1 VKYLLEARDVS
12 VHYGEIA
19 ALTGLSLQVSPG
31 EAVALVGANGAGKTT
46 LIKAIIGLLQLKRGE
61 LLFDGQDVRAVTA
74 HRRARM
80 GIGYSPEGRR
90 VFPGLS
96 VRENLE
102 VASFAATRQ
111 TRRLIDQMYA
121 IFPALKDKE
130 ASLGWTL
137 SGGQQQMLAVCRAL
151 MSQPRLLLLDE
162 PSLGLS
168 PKLTDEVLWRI
179 PEIAKTGTAI
189 ILAEQNLTKALEV
202 TDRAYV
208 LRVGSIVLEGPSGD
222 LGSNPSVRNSF
233 LGGLPRG

>member
-1 VKYLLEARDVS
+1 VKYLLETRNLGVR
-12 VHYGEIA
+12 YGEITA
-19 ALTGLSLQVSPG
+19 VTGLSIYVEPG

-46 LIKAIIGLLQLKRGE
+46 LIKSIIGLLGLSQGQ
-61 LLFDGQDVRAVTA
+61 LLFDGKDVRGVTA
-74 HRRARM
+74 HLRARL

-102 VASFAATRQ
+102 VASFASGPKTRQ
-111 TRRLIDQMYA
+111 LIDQMYE
-121 IFPALKDKE
+121 IFPALKQKE
-130 ASLGWTL
+130 AALGWTL

-179 PEIAKTGTAI
+179 PEIAKSGTAV

-202 TDRAYV
+202 TSRAYV
-208 LRVGSIVLEGPSGD
+208 MRVGSIVLEGLSSE
-222 LGSNPSVRNSF
+222 LRSNPSVRNSF
-233 LGGLPRG
+233 LGGL

>member
-1 VKYLLEARDVS
+1 MKYILETRNLS
-12 VHYGEIA
+12 VRYGEIA
-19 ALTGLSLQVSPG
+19 ALNELTMYVEQG

-46 LIKAIIGLLQLKRGE
+46 LIKSIIGLLALSQGE
-61 LLFDGQDVRAVTA
+61 LLFDGADVRAVTA
-74 HRRARM
+74 HLRARL

-102 VASFAATRQ
+102 VASFSNAAE
-111 TRRLIDQMYA
+111 TRRLIDQMYT
-121 IFPALKDKE
+121 IFPALKEKE
-130 ASLGWTL
+130 RSLGWTL

-151 MSQPRLLLLDE
+151 MSKPRLLLLDE

-179 PEIAKTGTAI
+179 PEIAKAGTAVV
-189 ILAEQNLTKALEV
+189 LAEQNLTKALEV

-208 LRVGSIVLEGPSGD
+208 LRVGTLVLQGASSE
-222 LGSNPSVRNSF
+222 LRSNPSVRKTF
-233 LGGLPRG
+233 LGGL

>member
-1 VKYLLEARDVS
+1 VKYILETRNLS
-12 VHYGEIA
+12 VRYGEIA
-19 ALTGLSLQVSPG
+19 ALNELTMYVEQG

-46 LIKAIIGLLQLKRGE
+46 LIKSIIGLLALSQGE
-61 LLFDGQDVRAVTA
+61 LLFDGADVRAVTA
-74 HRRARM
+74 HLRARL

-102 VASFAATRQ
+102 VASFSNATE
-111 TRRLIDQMYA
+111 TRRLIDQMYT
-121 IFPALKDKE
+121 IFPALKEKE
-130 ASLGWTL
+130 RSLGWTL

-151 MSQPRLLLLDE
+151 MSKPRLLLLDE

-179 PEIAKTGTAI
+179 PEIAKAGTAVV
-189 ILAEQNLTKALEV
+189 LAEQNLTKALEV

-208 LRVGSIVLEGPSGD
+208 LRVGTLVLEGISSE
-222 LGSNPSVRNSF
+222 LRSNPSVRKTF
-233 LGGLPRG
+233 LGGL

>member
-1 VKYLLEARDVS
+1 VKYLLETRNLAVR
-12 VHYGEIA
+12 YGEITA
-19 ALTGLSLQVSPG
+19 VTDLSIHVEPG

-46 LIKAIIGLLQLKRGE
+46 LIKSIIGLLGPSQGQ
-61 LLFDGQDVRAVTA
+61 LLFDGHDVRGVAA
-74 HRRARM
+74 HLRARL

-102 VASFAATRQ
+102 VASFAKAPATRQ
-111 TRRLIDQMYA
+111 LIDQMYA
-121 IFPALKDKE
+121 FFPALKQKE
-130 ASLGWTL
+130 AALGWTL

-151 MSQPRLLLLDE
+151 MSRPRLLLLDE

-179 PEIAKTGTAI
+179 PEIAKSGTAV

-202 TDRAYV
+202 TSRAYV
-208 LRVGSIVLEGPSGD
+208 MRVGSIVLEGLSSE
-222 LGSNPSVRNSF
+222 LRSNPSVRSSF
-233 LGGLPRG
+233 LGGL